1 MPPRLDFPA
10 VELSFP
16 ASVDTG
22 DRNCGR
28 QQKAYQI
35 TGEASASVGG
45 GRGPVPG
52 KRPIRESLQKA
63 NETQS
68 VEMTALGAREK

>member
-45 GRGPVPG
+45 GGVLCPGRGRSESPC
-52 KRPIRESLQKA
+52 KRQMKRSQWK
-63 NETQS
+63 
-68 VEMTALGAREK
+68 

>member
-1 MPPRLDFPA
+1 LDFPA

-45 GRGPVPG
+45 EG
-52 KRPIRESLQKA
+52 SC
-63 NETQS
+63 
-68 VEMTALGAREK
+68 AREEADPRVLAKGK